1 MNPPDHNPQNLPQQG
16 HGEAAGRRPVT
27 GSNGA
32 APKPE
37 VGTNR
42 IEKPKAQTQ
51 GDRIFEILY
60 AKTIAAARK
69 LGYLNLPESSLEKAA
84 RTLAVKRTQKRLQE
98 AFRYAE
104 NSAKSEIIKDADI
117 LTEVLPEF
125 GITTMKLCPKASE
138 RKASKVRKKGG
149 NHGA

>member
-1 MNPPDHNPQNLPQQG
+1 MNPPDPKPNGLPKPGQND
-16 HGEAAGRRPVT
+16 ACGRRP
-27 GSNGA
+27 GNGPVG

-51 GDRIFEILY
+51 GDRICEILY

-69 LGYLNLPESSLEKAA
+69 LGYLKLPESSLEKAA
-84 RTLAVKRTQKRLQE
+84 RTLAVKRTQKRLRE

-117 LTEVLPEF
+117 LTEILPEF